1 MNLDVCTMSFL
12 DKVWYKKLGVV
23 NAPVIL
29 PLLPLSAVF
38 SLITKIRRERYQ
50 SGKKYSLRVKP
61 VVIVVGG
68 IAVGGTGKTP
78 LCISLL
84 QRLCDSGYKVG
95 LLSRGYKGKSKE
107 YPLVVSASSNVEECG
122 DEPLLIKL
130 SVKDKATVVVDPN
143 RERGAQYLEK
153 LGVDI
158 IVTDDGLQHYA
169 LQRDIEIIVIDAQRM
184 LGNGYLLPAGP
195 LREGEWRLNTA
206 DIIVTNGNPVEPK
219 PNYKAMHLVPSPAV
233 SLESFCS
240 NQGYHDY
247 LQKGTNVVALAGI
260 GNPNRFYNT
269 LKSCGYNIV
278 STIDVGDH
286 GVINK
291 QILIN
296 NSQKYPIVMTSKDA
310 VKYAKYQLPNLYV
323 LNVEAVLPESFYETV
338 AEKVEQLIS
347 EHKNG
352 RPLIGNM

>member
-1 MNLDVCTMSFL
+1 MSFL
-12 DKVWYKKLGVV
+12 DKVWYKKLGVL

-38 SLITKIRRERYQ
+38 SLITKIRRERYK
-50 SGKKYSLRVKP
+50 SHRKFSLRVKP

-84 QRLCDSGYKVG
+84 QRLSDLGYTVG

-107 YPLVVSASSNVEECG
+107 YPLVVTTASNVEETG

-130 SVKDKATVVVDPN
+130 SVKEKATVVVDPN

-153 LGVDI
+153 LGVDV

-169 LQRDIEIIVIDAQRM
+169 LERDIEIIVIDAQRM
-184 LGNGYLLPAGP
+184 LGNGFLLPAGP
-195 LREGEWRLNTA
+195 LREGEWRLNSA
-206 DIIVTNGNPVEPK
+206 DIVVTNGNPAEPK
-219 PNYKAMHLVPSPAV
+219 KNYLSMHLVPSPAV
-233 SLESFCS
+233 SIESFCS

-247 LQKGTNVVALAGI
+247 LQKGSNVVALAGI

-278 STIDVGDH
+278 STIDIGDH
-286 GVINK
+286 GVVSK

-296 NSQKYPIVMTSKDA
+296 NSKKYPIVMTAKDA
-310 VKYAKYQLPNLYV
+310 VKYAKYKLDNLYV
-323 LNVEAVLPESFYETV
+323 LNVEAVLPEHFYQIV
-338 AEKVEQLIS
+338 ADKLYDLTS
-347 EHKNG
+347 EE
-352 RPLIGNM
+352 

>member
-1 MNLDVCTMSFL
+1 MSFL
-12 DKVWYKKLGVV
+12 DKVWYKKLGVL

-29 PLLPLSAVF
+29 PLLPLSAAF
-38 SLITKIRRERYQ
+38 SLISRIRRERYK

-68 IAVGGTGKTP
+68 ISVGGTGKTP

-84 QRLCDSGYKVG
+84 QRLSDLGYTVG

-107 YPLVVSASSNVEECG
+107 YPLVVTSSSNVLECG

-130 SVKDKATVVVDPN
+130 SVRDKATVVVDPN

-153 LGVDI
+153 LGVDV

-169 LQRDIEIIVIDAQRM
+169 LQRDFEIIVIDAQRM
-184 LGNGYLLPAGP
+184 LGNGFLLPAGP
-195 LREGEWRLNTA
+195 LREGEWRLDTA
-206 DIIVTNGNPVEPK
+206 DIVVTNGNPAEPK
-219 PNYKAMHLVPSPAV
+219 SNYQSMHLVPSPAV

-240 NQGYHDY
+240 NQGFHDY
-247 LQKGTNVVALAGI
+247 LQKGTQVVALAGI

-278 STIDVGDH
+278 STIDTGDH
-286 GVINK
+286 GVVSK
-291 QILIN
+291 QTLIN
-296 NSQKYPIVMTSKDA
+296 NSQKFPIVMTAKDA
-310 VKYAKYQLPNLYV
+310 VKYANYKLDNLYV
-323 LNVEAVLPESFYETV
+323 LNVEAVLPEKFYQIV
-338 AEKVEQLIS
+338 ASKLYDLTTERFKD
-347 EHKNG
+347 
-352 RPLIGNM
+352 